1 MPKHVSKISA
11 FLTMFAL
18 TACGGEKIEVGL
30 PPPPTDWMV
39 CQELPA
45 KPDLKPLERIVLPDG
60 REVYLA
66 AETNARDA
74 QIARYVVGVREAWFS
89 CSNQLAKVKGYYAE

>member
-11 FLTMFAL
+11 FLTMSVL

-30 PPPPTDWMV
+30 PPPPADWMV
-39 CQELPA
+39 CEELPV

-60 REVYLA
+60 REVYLKA
-66 AETNARDA
+66 DVDTRDA
-74 QIARYVVGVREAWFS
+74 SIARWIVQARGSWFS
-89 CSNQLAKVKGYYAE
+89 CSENLAKVKGYYAE